1 MTSGDGAAGHAGL
14 ASLLQTRR
22 ERHGQGE
29 APLRDPGDSQPR
41 ARGGS
46 HPRDN
51 AGRGG
56 ADVQT
61 MALAHP
67 APLPAF
73 PSPGGREGAPGRPA
87 RLRATHPGRGRD

>member
-1 MTSGDGAAGHAGL
+1 MYSNLYYFWKHNHCVVIFFP
-14 ASLLQTRR
+14 QK
-22 ERHGQGE
+22 
-29 APLRDPGDSQPR
+29 PR